1 MLSPLRHILQG
12 FQAAITPQVPVIGCQ
27 LPPQKQRVQAQ
38 KQAKQTDGYWIDEST
53 RTMGFRTATAINQQ
67 DGAVEHLTGW
77 DIDELKSRELWGNEL
92 TARGHKNK
100 RGIKTNL
107 DNARAKQAWY
117 TGGNAA
123 EIAKAVALGDSW
135 AEKRHGA
142 FEAALRQ
149 EMEESKK

>member
-1 MLSPLRHILQG
+1 MGYFDFLVPS
-12 FQAAITPQVPVIGCQ
+12 TPVIGCR
-27 LPPQKQRVQAQ
+27 LPPPKQRQQAP
-38 KQAKQTDGYWIDEST
+38 KQAKQADGYWIDEST
-53 RTMGFRTATAINQQ
+53 RTMGFRTATAQNQN
-67 DGAVEHLTGW
+67 DGAVPELTAF
-77 DIDELKSRELWGNEL
+77 DLEELKARELWGNEI

-123 EIAKAVALGDSW
+123 EIAKAVGLGDSW

-149 EMEESKK
+149 ECAETKNSRI

>member
-1 MLSPLRHILQG
+1 MLNPLRHIIQEVR
-12 FQAAITPQVPVIGCQ
+12 AAFAPQVPVIGCQ
-27 LPPQKQRVQAQ
+27 LPPQKQRTQAP

-77 DIDELKSRELWGNEL
+77 DIDELKSKTPSLWGKEI
-92 TARGHKNK
+92 TATGK
-100 RGIKTNL
+100 RNAAGIKTNI
-107 DNARAKQAWY
+107 DNARAKAAWY

-123 EIAKAVALGDSW
+123 AIAKSLGLSESW

-142 FEAALRQ
+142 FEAALRN
-149 EMEESKK
+149 ENNNL